1 MNNLVTV
8 VGKIYEMHYK
18 ISDDNGNFV
27 CELCGRFK
35 AKKVKV
41 MSK

>member
-1 MNNLVTV
+1 MT
-8 VGKIYEMHYK
+8 IT
-18 ISDDNGNFV
+18 DDNGNFV

-41 MSK
+41 MSKWLENYSKNMI